1 MKADRTG
8 AIRRFGLIALVS
20 MLALPLLAQ
29 ERDPYKTKPVGHEQ
43 NQQLAASAYQVNL
56 KKYVGDTNIM
66 VLPGLVADKKK
77 QRIEVMVESTGL
89 DPKSHCEFTIV
100 GEQSEH
106 AYETLLIAFA
116 QPSAVYQALQFIGK
130 LPGEPADPE
139 ALRFWARGECFE
151 LGLVKDGEPPI
162 RLEKLVLDRRTGKT
176 LPETGF
182 RFTGSTK
189 VADPKHRGKKT
200 LAADVYQP
208 MAIVSLFNT
217 PGSVLEV
224 PYVASKEDVYQ
235 NTTAN
240 PEHPFPSGALL
251 TLVLEPVKK
260 EAAKGVKDL
269 SLTVAAGNRT
279 ATNVLTGLER
289 IKALAFQ
296 LKDGT
301 TVLNEQPAIS
311 AVMQV
316 LGALDRKKVEY
327 YLTVSF
333 EDKVELGAAQ
343 ALAPLLAIMDSERGI
358 RIEPPPPGQLYYR
371 AFTPDRDLLDRDAR
385 MFHPWELALSDQA
398 GEISGRL
405 LRINSV
411 YTNGSSQAKLE
422 MTEQKISSP
431 LALRK
436 ALDAEAAAPAKPGQ
450 ASRPPVIMVFAP
462 ATLKY
467 GQLIKFLE
475 LVLPAHKTIHVYL
488 DEPLPPFT
496 GQNP

>member
-8 AIRRFGLIALVS
+8 AIRQFCLIALVS
-20 MLALPLLAQ
+20 MLAWPLLAQ
-29 ERDPYKTKPVGHEQ
+29 ERDQYKTKPVGHEQ
-43 NQQLAASAYQVNL
+43 NQQLATNAYQANL
-56 KKYVGDTNIM
+56 KKYVGDTNIL
-66 VLPGLVADKKK
+66 VLPGLIADKNK

-89 DPKSHCEFTIV
+89 NPKSPCEFTIV

-116 QPSAVYQALQFIGK
+116 QPSAIYQALQFIGK
-130 LPGEPADPE
+130 SPGEPADPE

-151 LGLVKDGEPPI
+151 LGLVKDGEPPV
-162 RLEKLVLDRRTGKT
+162 RLEKLVLDKRTGKT

-182 RFTGSTK
+182 RFTGSTW
-189 VADPKHRGKKT
+189 VADPKQRGKKS

-240 PEHPFPSGALL
+240 PEHSFPSGALM

-269 SLTVAAGNRT
+269 SLTVAAGNST
-279 ATNVLTGLER
+279 STNRMTGLER
-289 IKALAFQ
+289 IKSLSFQ
-296 LKDGT
+296 LKDAAV
-301 TVLNEQPAIS
+301 VLNEQPTIS
-311 AVMQV
+311 SVMQA
-316 LGALDRKKVEY
+316 LGALDRKKVDY
-327 YLTVSF
+327 YLTLSF
-333 EDKVELGAAQ
+333 ADNVELGAAQ
-343 ALAPLLAIMDSERGI
+343 ALVPLLAIMDSERGI
-358 RIEPPPPGQLYYR
+358 RIEPPPTDQLYYR
-371 AFTPDRDLLDRDAR
+371 AFTPDKELLNRDTR
-385 MFHPWELALSDQA
+385 MFHPWELALSDEA
-398 GEISGRL
+398 GAVSGRL
-405 LRINSV
+405 LAINSV

-422 MTEQKISSP
+422 ITELKISSP

-436 ALDAEAAAPAKPGQ
+436 AMDAEAAAPAKSGQ
-450 ASRPPVIMVFAP
+450 ASRPPVMMVFAP

-467 GQLIKFLE
+467 GQLLKFLGP
-475 LVLPAHKTIHVYL
+475 VLPAHKTVHVYL
-488 DEPLPPFT
+488 DEPMPPFS
-496 GQNP
+496 GN